1 MRDYDRFIITR
12 RMRASSV
19 KRSRK
24 IDQFYSDRSRII
36 YSSSFRRLQQKAQV
50 FSLEPNSSVRT
61 RLTHSLEV
69 ADLGR
74 TLANQIGFALKNDK
88 LLTENNI
95 LALVSIVENA
105 CLLHDIG
112 NPPFGHFGETAIREW
127 ANDSIRDSLP
137 ETIKLELDN
146 AESLLNLLIN
156 DFKEFDGNPQG
167 FRIVTK
173 LHPDYDEYSLNL
185 TFSTLL
191 CIIKYPRTTGEKDKA
206 LRFKKAGYFQTEQD
220 LVNSIYE
227 SVEIKNNNRY
237 PFVYIME
244 AADDIAYCMSDIAD
258 GIEKGIITEK
268 AFIDAFHKEWN
279 KKYEGIKLPVTL
291 PKDGELKGFKRDI
304 SIPWSLKAMKE
315 AVECFKIFNKEI
327 YEGTAVS
334 LISKSNDMGKVL
346 DTIKS
351 VSRSI
356 LYTSF
361 KAESIEITGYAV
373 ITGILNKYRCILK
386 MEYEDFYKLITNEGE
401 IKGFDFEKRLLH
413 RIGKRY
419 IEAYNF
425 DVGKIKVNNNVN
437 NNVNE
442 FLIKEWWLRA
452 HLIIDHISGM
462 TDEFALET
470 YQMLEGIQ
478 LMR

>member
-1 MRDYDRFIITR
+1 
-12 RMRASSV
+12 
-19 KRSRK
+19 
-24 IDQFYSDRSRII
+24 
-36 YSSSFRRLQQKAQV
+36 
-50 FSLEPNSSVRT
+50 
-61 RLTHSLEV
+61 
-69 ADLGR
+69 
-74 TLANQIGFALKNDK
+74 
-88 LLTENNI
+88 
-95 LALVSIVENA
+95 
-105 CLLHDIG
+105 
-112 NPPFGHFGETAIREW
+112 
-127 ANDSIRDSLP
+127 
-137 ETIKLELDN
+137 
-146 AESLLNLLIN
+146 
-156 DFKEFDGNPQG
+156 
-167 FRIVTK
+167 
-173 LHPDYDEYSLNL
+173 
-185 TFSTLL
+185 
-191 CIIKYPRTTGEKDKA
+191 
-206 LRFKKAGYFQTEQD
+206 
-220 LVNSIYE
+220 
-227 SVEIKNNNRY
+227 
-237 PFVYIME
+237 ME

-268 AFIDAFHKEWN
+268 AFLDAFRKEWD
-279 KKYEGIKLPVTL
+279 KRYKDMKLPVKL

-315 AVECFKIFNKEI
+315 AVDCFKTLKNQI
-327 YEGTAVS
+327 YEGTADS

-386 MEYEDFYKLITNEGE
+386 MEYEDFYKLITNEGD

-419 IEAYNF
+419 IQAYNF
-425 DVGKIKVNNNVN
+425 ELEKIKVNDKDNKRD
-437 NNVNE
+437 

>member
-1 MRDYDRFIITR
+1 M
-12 RMRASSV
+12 V
-19 KRSRK
+19 
-24 IDQFYSDRSRII
+24 
-36 YSSSFRRLQQKAQV
+36 L
-50 FSLEPNSSVRT
+50 
-61 RLTHSLEV
+61 
-69 ADLGR
+69 
-74 TLANQIGFALKNDK
+74 
-88 LLTENNI
+88 
-95 LALVSIVENA
+95 
-105 CLLHDIG
+105 
-112 NPPFGHFGETAIREW
+112 
-127 ANDSIRDSLP
+127 
-137 ETIKLELDN
+137 
-146 AESLLNLLIN
+146 
-156 DFKEFDGNPQG
+156 
-167 FRIVTK
+167 
-173 LHPDYDEYSLNL
+173 
-185 TFSTLL
+185 
-191 CIIKYPRTTGEKDKA
+191 
-206 LRFKKAGYFQTEQD
+206 
-220 LVNSIYE
+220 
-227 SVEIKNNNRY
+227 
-237 PFVYIME
+237 
-244 AADDIAYCMSDIAD
+244 
-258 GIEKGIITEK
+258 
-268 AFIDAFHKEWN
+268 
-279 KKYEGIKLPVTL
+279 
-291 PKDGELKGFKRDI
+291 KRDI

-315 AVECFKIFNKEI
+315 AVDCFKAFKKEI
-327 YEGTAVS
+327 YEGTADS

-419 IEAYNF
+419 KEAYNF
-425 DVGKIKVNNNVN
+425 DVEKIKVND
-437 NNVNE
+437 NVNE